1 MTFSETSQHVLEDIV
16 VYPKGTLLHL
26 ALISPPFKSHIAV
39 FEAVGAELVRR
50 GHSVTFVL
58 NAGAE
63 RYVAEEHRV
72 CAVKGTDAREMERVI
87 DRASRPSGLFGVLRT
102 VHDMVMLTDALC
114 EYAPEHLRALS
125 IDAVLGDQMEPAAG
139 LLARHLGI
147 PIISIA
153 CALPIERD
161 ETIPLPFLPWLYDSS
176 PKGIRRNRGGE
187 RVSRLLLL
195 EQNRA
200 IRKWSRRFGFGET
213 FHDLQSCLSDVA
225 TIAQTTVGFDFPRAS
240 ATSRLHMVGP
250 LREEEREEDIPFDID
265 PAKLFVFMSLG
276 TLQGHRRSLFAAAA
290 RVCRELDVQLLV
302 AHCGGLDRKQAEVLG
317 ATWVVDFAPQRAV
330 LARADLCITH
340 CGMNT
345 VMDALEF
352 GTPLL
357 ALPIAF
363 DQPGVSARI
372 VHHGVGLRLSTRL
385 LTTGKME
392 RAIGTLLSEPGYKKR
407 AGEIG
412 RTISAAG
419 GLRKAADIIEAAI
432 I

>member
-265 PAKLFVFMSLG
+265 PAKPFVFMSLG

>member
-1 MTFSETSQHVLEDIV
+1 MHF
-16 VYPKGTLLHL
+16 
-26 ALISPPFKSHIAV
+26 ALICPPFKSHISV
-39 FEAVGAELVRR
+39 FETVGAELVRR
-50 GHSVTFVL
+50 GHRVTFVV

-63 RYVAEEHRV
+63 RYVKEGFDIR
-72 CAVKGTDAREMERVI
+72 AVEGTDTRQMERVI

-102 VHDMVMLTDALC
+102 VHDTAMLTDALC
-114 EYAPEHLRALS
+114 EHAPGDLRALS

-139 LLARHLGI
+139 LLARHLGV

-161 ETIPLPFLPWLYDSS
+161 ETIPLPFLPWLYDPS
-176 PKGIRRNRGGE
+176 PKGIRRNQGGE

-195 EQNRA
+195 EQNRV
-200 IRKWSRRFGFGET
+200 IRKWSRRFGLGET
-213 FHDLQSCLSDVA
+213 YHDLQSCLSDVA
-225 TIAQTTVGFDFPRAS
+225 TIAQTTSGFDFPRTT

-250 LREEEREEDIPFDID
+250 IRHEEREQNLPFDLD
-265 PAKLFVFMSLG
+265 PTKPFVFMSLG
-276 TLQGHRRSLFAAAA
+276 TLQGHRVSLFAAAA
-290 RVCRELDVQLLV
+290 GACRELDVQLLV
-302 AHCGGLDRKQAEVLG
+302 AHCGALERKQAEALG
-317 ATWVVDFAPQRAV
+317 ATWVMDYAPQRAV

-372 VHHGVGLRLSTRL
+372 VYHGVGSRQSTRML
-385 LTTGKME
+385 SRAKMK
-392 RAIGTLLSEPGYKKR
+392 RAIATLLHQPGYKER
-407 AGEIG
+407 AGKIG
-412 RTISAAG
+412 RSITAAG
-419 GLRKAADIIEAAI
+419 GVGKAADLIEAAI
-432 I
+432 V

>member
-1 MTFSETSQHVLEDIV
+1 MTFSETSQRVLEDTV
-16 VYPKGTLLHL
+16 VHPKGTLLHL

-39 FEAVGAELVRR
+39 FETVGAELVRR

-72 CAVKGTDAREMERVI
+72 CAVEGTDAREMERVI

-265 PAKLFVFMSLG
+265 PAKPFVFMSLG

>member
-1 MTFSETSQHVLEDIV
+1 
-16 VYPKGTLLHL
+16 LHL
-26 ALISPPFKSHIAV
+26 ALICPLFKSHIAV
-39 FEAVGAELVRR
+39 FETVGAELVRR
-50 GHSVTFVL
+50 GHRVTFVL

-63 RYVAEEHRV
+63 RYVTEGFDV
-72 CAVKGTDAREMERVI
+72 CAVEGTDARQMERVI
-87 DRASRPSGLFGVLRT
+87 DRASRPSGLLGVLRT
-102 VHDMVMLTDALC
+102 VHDTAMLTDALC
-114 EYAPEHLRALS
+114 EHAPKLLRALG

-139 LLARHLGI
+139 LLARHLGV

-161 ETIPLPFLPWLYDSS
+161 ETIPLPFLPWLYDPS

-195 EQNRA
+195 EQNRV
-200 IRKWSRRFGFGET
+200 IRKWSRRFGLGET

-225 TIAQTTVGFDFPRAS
+225 TIAQTTVGFDFPRTS
-240 ATSRLHMVGP
+240 ANSRLHMVGP
-250 LREEEREEDIPFDID
+250 LREEELEEEIPFDVD
-265 PAKLFVFMSLG
+265 SGKPFVFMSLG
-276 TLQGHRRSLFAAAA
+276 TLQGHRASLFAAAA
-290 RVCRELDVQLLV
+290 RACRQLDVQLLV
-302 AHCGGLDRKQAEVLG
+302 AHCGGLDREQAEALG

-372 VHHGVGLRLSTRL
+372 VHHGVGSRMSTRL
-385 LTTGKME
+385 LTTAKTKQ
-392 RAIGTLLSEPGYKKR
+392 AIETLLHEPGYKKR
-407 AGEIG
+407 AGKIG

-419 GLRKAADIIEAAI
+419 GLRKAAGIIEAAI

>member
-240 ATSRLHMVGP
+240 ATRRLHMVGP

-265 PAKLFVFMSLG
+265 PAKPFVFMSLG

>member
-1 MTFSETSQHVLEDIV
+1 MHF
-16 VYPKGTLLHL
+16 
-26 ALISPPFKSHIAV
+26 ALICPPFKSHIAV
-39 FEAVGAELVRR
+39 FETVGAELVRR
-50 GHSVTFVL
+50 GHRVTFVL

-63 RYVAEEHRV
+63 RYVTEGGRV
-72 CAVKGTDAREMERVI
+72 CAVEGTDAREIERVI
-87 DRASRPSGLFGVLRT
+87 DRASRPSGILGVLRT
-102 VHDMVMLTDALC
+102 VHDTAMLTDALC
-114 EYAPEHLRALS
+114 EHAPKHLRALG

-139 LLARHLGI
+139 LLARYLRV

-161 ETIPLPFLPWLYDSS
+161 ETIPLPFLPWPYDPS

-195 EQNRA
+195 EQNRV
-200 IRKWSRRFGFGET
+200 IGKWSRRFGLGET

-225 TIAQTTVGFDFPRAS
+225 TIAQTTSGFDFPRTT

-250 LREEEREEDIPFDID
+250 IRHEEREQELPFDLD
-265 PAKLFVFMSLG
+265 PTKPFVFMSLG
-276 TLQGHRRSLFAAAA
+276 TLQGHRVSFFAAAA
-290 RVCRELDVQLLV
+290 GACRELDVQLLV
-302 AHCGGLDRKQAEVLG
+302 AHCGGLERKQAEALG
-317 ATWVVDFAPQRAV
+317 ATWVMDYAPQRAV

-372 VHHGVGLRLSTRL
+372 VHHGVGSRQSTRFL
-385 LTTGKME
+385 SKTKMK
-392 RAIGTLLSEPGYKKR
+392 RAIATLLHQPGYKER
-407 AGEIG
+407 AGKIG
-412 RTISAAG
+412 VSVSAAG
-419 GLRKAADIIEAAI
+419 GVGKAADVIEAAI
-432 I
+432 V

>member
-1 MTFSETSQHVLEDIV
+1 MLEDIV
-16 VYPKGTLLHL
+16 VHPKGTLLHL

-39 FEAVGAELVRR
+39 FETVGAELVRR

-72 CAVKGTDAREMERVI
+72 CAVEGTDAREMERVI

-102 VHDMVMLTDALC
+102 VHDTVMLTDALC
-114 EYAPEHLRALS
+114 EHAPEHLRALS

-139 LLARHLGI
+139 LLARHLGV

-161 ETIPLPFLPWLYDSS
+161 ETIPLPFLPWLYDPS

-195 EQNRA
+195 EQNRV

-265 PAKLFVFMSLG
+265 PAKPFVFMSLG

-385 LTTGKME
+385 LKTGKME